1 MSDVINYLTNNG
13 KIDTIETY
21 LEKELNKSNPEE
33 IKKTIEKIYKYFE
46 EYSGKEKKDSDITR
60 IIKQQVKE
68 GQIYINEDGNVY
80 FKVKKEKEK
89 EKEIKLNNS
98 NRYKEIIINI
108 KSKQDSKQTKKE
120 KGMENK

>member
-13 KIDTIETY
+13 KIGTIETY
-21 LEKELNKSNPEE
+21 LKEKLNKSKPEE
-33 IKKTIEKIYKYFE
+33 IKETIKKIYIYFK
-46 EYSGKEKKDSDITR
+46 EYSGKENKDSDITR

-80 FKVKKEKEK
+80 FKG
-89 EKEIKLNNS
+89 IKLNNS
-98 NRYKEIIINI
+98 NYEEIISNI
-108 KSKQDSKQTKKE
+108 KSEQDSKQTKKE

>member
-89 EKEIKLNNS
+89 EIKLNNS
-98 NRYKEIIINI
+98 NYKEIIINI
-108 KSKQDSKQTKKE
+108 KSEQDSKQTKKE

>member
-80 FKVKKEKEK
+80 FKG
-89 EKEIKLNNS
+89 IKLNNS
-98 NRYKEIIINI
+98 NYEEIISNI
-108 KSKQDSKQTKKE
+108 KSEQDSKPQKKE

>member
-80 FKVKKEKEK
+80 FKG
-89 EKEIKLNNS
+89 IKLNNS
-98 NRYKEIIINI
+98 NYEEIISNI
-108 KSKQDSKQTKKE
+108 KSEQDSKQTKKE

>member
-89 EKEIKLNNS
+89 EIKLNNS

-108 KSKQDSKQTKKE
+108 KSEQDSKPQKKE

>member
-13 KIDTIETY
+13 KIGTIETY
-21 LEKELNKSNPEE
+21 LKEKLNKSKPEE
-33 IKKTIEKIYKYFE
+33 IKETIKKIYIYFK
-46 EYSGKEKKDSDITR
+46 EYSGKENKDSDITR

-80 FKVKKEKEK
+80 FKG
-89 EKEIKLNNS
+89 IKLNNS
-98 NRYKEIIINI
+98 NYEEIISNI
-108 KSKQDSKQTKKE
+108 KSEQDSKPQKKE

>member
-21 LEKELNKSNPEE
+21 LEKELNKIKPEE

-80 FKVKKEKEK
+80 FKVKKEKE
-89 EKEIKLNNS
+89 IKLNNS

>member
-89 EKEIKLNNS
+89 EIKLNNS
-98 NRYKEIIINI
+98 NYEEIISNI
-108 KSKQDSKQTKKE
+108 KSEQDSKQTKKE

>member
-89 EKEIKLNNS
+89 EIKLNNS
-98 NRYKEIIINI
+98 NYKEIIINI
-108 KSKQDSKQTKKE
+108 KSEQDSKPQKKE